1 MINSVLTV
9 PCEEC
14 HSTGLVFFG
23 NGNDYHVESCQC
35 EDVQLFNTPE
45 NN

>member
-45 NN
+45 SN